1 MPHFQRPFLK
11 FVYEKPSTHKR
22 VSAKT
27 DEADAQRLDGTDT
40 AVAAWRDAIGNVD
53 ALLAH
58 QDDVLY
64 GNTLASLA
72 PSSSSSPSK
81 APMLMTYEER
91 MEKNRLAKEATRKDR
106 IAAEKHRLTQIMAD
120 QAKQREWK
128 QTLVE
133 QDQAL
138 VHRSACRL
146 QTWFCHVT
154 FLRRYAVKRSQY
166 AAAVVIQCLVRTRQ
180 ARRMYRRR
188 TDERRQRNEAQAIH
202 AAEQIL
208 ERQMHVATAKLQHD
222 KEMEPILRLWT
233 DIQQAIQRASSK
245 ESNVFSFFDQRHAGQ
260 VDRAV
265 LRRQLLQLGFDVPR
279 QVVRR
284 LIQLIHSR
292 ANVQSDRLVVTADQ
306 FTKAFDLTT
315 CIAIPPDVVAE
326 VPPPPW
332 TSANASP
339 ESNAVL
345 EMTEASP
352 ALAPAVPTINSV
364 EGISMTFRQ
373 LRERIVHAAR
383 VQFGGGECSSVSF
396 ASLRAA
402 LVKLFEWFDQH
413 GSGDVALAD
422 FKACLET
429 HLHVAMDAANWEYVR
444 ECFDADGSGSV
455 NIAEFVAF
463 AFADASVDEMGVLG
477 YQLRDAILHRVKAAR
492 KDAAPTIE
500 DAVRLVF
507 HPVFHRRD
515 DATFADFCHAL
526 AQLQLGF
533 TLGQLSRLDK
543 NHLISLDELLGWLK
557 LKRSNDTR
565 ADTTH
570 DEPPRPNTE
579 PGVSAASAAVKQ
591 LRRHLVELAGEAKPH
606 AIKHLFESIDT
617 NQSAKLSASELHA
630 YLGDDTAPLS
640 VVEAAVACMDARRQ
654 SVVSKADFISFCL
667 DTTWAATDEEVGVV
681 VEQCRTKL
689 CDMCADAAGLRRW
702 FGALAQHQG
711 KVRTAEFKRALK
723 AMVHLPEH
731 ELDGVVRRLDF
742 DGSGWI
748 SDKEFHAWVHPV
760 RDIEVLLTLV
770 ERHPALQQ
778 MGAALFAAFDV
789 DGNGVIGIDEFHAGL
804 KRFHIDVNTD
814 EAAALLAEFD
824 VNADGVLS
832 ASELHAMAEAYN
844 SDELDLAEPSTE
856 TAAAGYDDDFEDS

>member
-284 LIQLIHSR
+284 FDIGLCVWLLIGY
-292 ANVQSDRLVVTADQ
+292 
-306 FTKAFDLTT
+306 
-315 CIAIPPDVVAE
+315 P
-326 VPPPPW
+326 
-332 TSANASP
+332 
-339 ESNAVL
+339 
-345 EMTEASP
+345 
-352 ALAPAVPTINSV
+352 LAPAVPTINSV

-383 VQFGGGECSSVSF
+383 AQFGGGECSSVSF

-667 DTTWAATDEEVGVV
+667 DTARAATDEEVGVV

-689 CDMCADAAGLRRW
+689 CDMCA
-702 FGALAQHQG
+702 
-711 KVRTAEFKRALK
+711 
-723 AMVHLPEH
+723 
-731 ELDGVVRRLDF
+731 
-742 DGSGWI
+742 
-748 SDKEFHAWVHPV
+748 
-760 RDIEVLLTLV
+760 
-770 ERHPALQQ
+770 
-778 MGAALFAAFDV
+778 
-789 DGNGVIGIDEFHAGL
+789 
-804 KRFHIDVNTD
+804 
-814 EAAALLAEFD
+814 
-824 VNADGVLS
+824 
-832 ASELHAMAEAYN
+832 
-844 SDELDLAEPSTE
+844 
-856 TAAAGYDDDFEDS
+856 